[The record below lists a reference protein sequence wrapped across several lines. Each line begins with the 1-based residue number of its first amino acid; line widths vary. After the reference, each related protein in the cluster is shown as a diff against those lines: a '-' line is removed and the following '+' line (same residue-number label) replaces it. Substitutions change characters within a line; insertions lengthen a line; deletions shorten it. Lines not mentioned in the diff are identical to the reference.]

1 MLFIPLII
9 AAVLVLSSSV
19 HVVDETEQA
28 IVLQFGRPVGVPITE
43 PGLYFKA
50 PLIQE
55 VRKFDKRIIAWDGY
69 PNEVP
74 TKGREFVFVDATARW
89 RITNAQLF
97 LESVRDERGAQSRL
111 NDIIDSAVRDEVS
124 SLPLA
129 EIVRSKDWS
138 PRLEEI
144 ESNSMFAAGDDEALD
159 MKITTGREGLTRK
172 ILERASRDTPSIGIE
187 LVDLRLKR
195 LNYVASV
202 REKVYERMISERKR
216 NAAQFR
222 SEGEGRSAEI
232 RGRTEKELQ
241 EIRSSAARE
250 AEIVKGRAD
259 ADAARIYAEAFNAAP
274 DFYAFLRTLESYSTT
289 INDSTTL
296 VLGTNGDYFKFL
308 QNVGQAGD
316 VLSSLD
322 IDARIRRIE
331 ETAPTKSS
339 VADMVTSER
348 VIGEDDD
355 TAETLTL
362 EKDTPTPTPTPTP
375 TATPDGE

>member
-1 MLFIPLII
+1 LLFFPLII
-9 AAVLVLSSSV
+9 AAVIALSSSV

-43 PGLYFKA
+43 PGLYFKT

-55 VRKFDKRIIAWDGY
+55 VRKFDKRIISWDGY

-138 PRLEEI
+138 PRSEDI
-144 ESNSMFAAGDDEALD
+144 ESNSMFAGGDDEALD

-187 LVDLRLKR
+187 LVDLRFKR

-250 AEIVKGRAD
+250 AEIVRGKAD

-274 DFYAFLRTLESYSTT
+274 DFYSFLRTLESYSTT
-289 INDSTTL
+289 ITGSTTL

-322 IDARIRRIE
+322 VEARIRRIN

-362 EKDTPTPTPTPTP
+362 EDDTPTPTPTPAP